1 MLLVPLPSFCFGAA
15 TRRVEDLV
23 FHEAV
28 ETMRWQEE
36 TEEDSQK
43 GFEASGLGEGGRWR
57 RFRSCNLTMLLWSL
71 ECENGVGI
79 GVCFNELFPED
90 RTRDVR
96 HGLVDVSI
104 SS

>member
-1 MLLVPLPSFCFGAA
+1 VLLVPLPSFCFEAA

-36 TEEDSQK
+36 TEEDSHK
-43 GFEASGLGEGGRWR
+43 GFQASGLGEGGRWR
-57 RFRSCNLTMLLWSL
+57 RCRSCTMLLWSL

-79 GVCFNELFPED
+79 GVCFNELFLED
-90 RTRDVR
+90 RTRDVC